1 GGTYWMHE
9 RGVDQ
14 KRSMIVSES
23 IRPLDSH
30 VVEASKLRY
39 RTLED
44 GSGEMLEIADDD
56 TVTVTSLPGGV
67 LLYRVTADFRLLDA
81 FWCDFPTTATG
92 GDFFDNCICLIGSQV
107 IQFCPRNG
115 CQIYAVTLPFSVSK
129 VLQSPYGLILEKDHP
144 PRSKRFDTLFPHLF
158 SLSHPYNE
166 VLPVVCRSKDDQKSC
181 HYVSDALE
189 LEALNTLKGS
199 RLLLCYSSRS
209 CAHSL
214 YFMRTV
220 TKEEWKY
227 AASKAE
233 SLVSRSTRGTPAE
246 ASVGQSPLCPSF
258 LVTPRN
264 RPRID
269 RQEPAHIVCT
279 RSMTAAATFIHSLPF
294 SPTGRIIHSRSFRDA
309 ALFRSRGTT
318 FEASPRLASL
328 YEQRGIVSAI
338 DMRGSELELIAPEMC
353 IESIWTEPR
362 RRNADD
368 MPSRMPA
375 TISFFTTDLIG
386 QNYACFYS
394 SEWEILK
401 CVRVISHDDGSFT
414 AARTYTAIKC
424 ISATNIEGRRMMA
437 VVEMDRSTVLYTGI
451 YRLGTLYAQYG
462 TIERSMFPSNSN
474 QSPHTQESA
483 CGITVCAPVDSVWP
497 FRQGHFLLQE
507 KDSSYS
513 ICSVPPST
521 SCDFVK
527 ECLDRICSLLPNDKS
542 LRFASSWV
550 LENSWRLTCRC
561 RDNRLALEVAL
572 FIQFVFSRCGIL
584 IHDFV
589 HFREIERIKVQCASS
604 AADPKKKR
612 TIPGDRSSAWEYL
625 LSMQYV
631 DAGELGMSTHR
642 YTVDL
647 SDEAELHSHALFMI
661 SGLHAGYEHAKMDTR
676 LSFITPMMAS
686 SLHALSVVF
695 DLPAYVNYYREDFPW
710 LMEETFNVRG
720 GVNKESLW
728 GVHRFS
734 ERVPSFHGSVLR
746 LIQEHGSLGSFS
758 CPAKCLPVVVIIA
771 VGLQKI
777 RSSVD
782 LQKAIGKNW
791 NKKLELC
798 DADAA
803 VLTNILDSEES
814 SVAYKCRRCACL
826 FNVDEHYMVHLP
838 PSISLL
844 VCELLYDDHMLA
856 LNFFAPAPEMK
867 PYRALPSE
875 EDIQETVRRRWK
887 DDGRFAN
894 ATQMLDSSRPI
905 FVPVVVGVPELEQRE
920 AQEQLLTMLNLRA
933 LAQCFGRAAL
943 DFRHC
948 VPAMNAPLSV
958 PTLCFQ
964 GRTHPANTPFEMQQ
978 TEVAKAIIEWG
989 AYYNGLATALRIG
1002 GERSCKL
1009 DGEWLALS
1017 ASEQKD
1023 SASAGMMY
1031 GFGLNGHIA
1040 KMNLFTIHELLSAG
1054 DRLMSVSVLL
1064 GYAAN
1069 MVATGDRQIHKML
1082 VTHLPFMMG
1091 PTLLEL
1097 HIDPIVQTAALVG
1110 LGLLFA
1116 KSSNLGILT
1125 VLLNEMG
1132 KPAPVDQEPWTDR
1145 YSYTLAVGFA
1155 IGLISLVTSV
1165 VDDGGWTTVSL
1176 CLSNELT
1183 NRCFAAWR
1191 MRDSESPYLS
1201 NIQSCGPATVAL
1213 GLMYLRTGNKMVA
1226 KRMRAPETLSNLEKV
1241 RPDHLLL
1248 RTLCQSLI
1256 LWDQIEPTRAYVE
1269 ELVPPVVRQ
1278 YVSRFFDEEALLVD
1292 EDTAYLS
1299 TIMDLETIARSY
1311 LYIVAGACFAIAI
1324 RFASSCCSEAFRTIM
1339 HYLSIV
1345 FIEWGPT
1352 DRSLRLCHTAGSTVC
1367 SSVLNQLLYSVA
1379 LVMAGSGDL
1388 EVLRMCR
1395 VLRRRVTEHSTHKD
1409 ATVYSTQVAVSTA
1422 IGFLMMGKGRY
1433 AFATN
1438 DLSIAALVIS
1448 LFPVA
1453 PHSVSDNRTYLQ
1465 PLRFLWSLAAEERL
1479 VEVVD
1484 AETDEALDQAT
1495 LAIRFKQSKLKD
1507 ATLGFMHS
1515 PLILPELS
1523 NISEIT
1529 FTCDNYESRV
1539 FHLQKPADLREIETV
1554 LRARHGSLPL
1564 TRIGRVKAKITQSR
1578 ESHKDIDIGDDDLK
1592 NCNIGEMLLDAE
1604 EIDEEEI
1611 VKEVEEEKGAS
1622 SGTMVEGAQSSE
1634 ERGEQKWGPS
1644 YTDEVDRVI
1653 EMFSAVFGTSD
1664 AHGFLRQFMKDMVEN
1679 DATRFPRVQFDEVK
1693 SFLERCERKR
1703 FEPTAISSEL
1713 VDSVRNLR

>member
-1 GGTYWMHE
+1 
-9 RGVDQ
+9 
-14 KRSMIVSES
+14 MI
-23 IRPLDSH
+23 L
-30 VVEASKLRY
+30 
-39 RTLED
+39 
-44 GSGEMLEIADDD
+44 IA
-56 TVTVTSLPGGV
+56 
-67 LLYRVTADFRLLDA
+67 
-81 FWCDFPTTATG
+81 
-92 GDFFDNCICLIGSQV
+92 
-107 IQFCPRNG
+107 
-115 CQIYAVTLPFSVSK
+115 
-129 VLQSPYGLILEKDHP
+129 
-144 PRSKRFDTLFPHLF
+144 
-158 SLSHPYNE
+158 
-166 VLPVVCRSKDDQKSC
+166 
-181 HYVSDALE
+181 
-189 LEALNTLKGS
+189 
-199 RLLLCYSSRS
+199 
-209 CAHSL
+209 
-214 YFMRTV
+214 
-220 TKEEWKY
+220 
-227 AASKAE
+227 
-233 SLVSRSTRGTPAE
+233 
-246 ASVGQSPLCPSF
+246 
-258 LVTPRN
+258 
-264 RPRID
+264 D

-294 SPTGRIIHSRSFRDA
+294 SPTGRIMHSRSLRDA

-462 TIERSMFPSNSN
+462 TIERSIFSSNSS
-474 QSPHTQESA
+474 QSPHAQESS

-497 FRQGHFLLQE
+497 FRQGHFVLQE

-513 ICSVPPST
+513 VCSVPPAT

-527 ECLDRICSLLPNDKS
+527 ECLDRICSLLPNDKA

-550 LENSWRLTCRC
+550 LENNWRLICRC
-561 RDNRLALEVAL
+561 RDNRLALE
-572 FIQFVFSRCGIL
+572 
-584 IHDFV
+584 
-589 HFREIERIKVQCASS
+589 IEQIKVQCASS
-604 AADPKKKR
+604 AGDPKKKR
-612 TIPGDRSSAWEYL
+612 TIPGDRSSAWEYM

-631 DAGELGMSTHR
+631 DAGELGISTHH
-642 YTVDL
+642 YTVDV

-661 SGLHAGYEHAKMDTR
+661 SGLHSGYEHAKMDTR
-676 LSFITPMMAS
+676 LAFITPMMAS
-686 SLHALSVVF
+686 SLHALSIVF
-695 DLPAYVNYYREDFPW
+695 DLPAYVNYYREDFPQ
-710 LMEETFNVRG
+710 LMEETFNIRG

-728 GVHRFS
+728 GAHRFS
-734 ERVPSFHGSVLR
+734 ERVPSFHGTVLR
-746 LIQEHGSLGSFS
+746 LIQERGSLGSFS
-758 CPAKCLPVVVIIA
+758 CPAKCLPIVVIIA
-771 VGLQKI
+771 VGLRKI

-791 NKKLELC
+791 NKKLELS
-798 DADAA
+798 DTDAA
-803 VLTNILDSEES
+803 SLTDILDSEES
-814 SVAYKCRRCACL
+814 SAAYKCRKCACL
-826 FNVDEHYMVHLP
+826 FNVDEHYLVHLP

-844 VCELLYDDHMLA
+844 ICELLYDDHMLA
-856 LNFFAPAPEMK
+856 LNFFAPTPESTAFGRRH
-867 PYRALPSE
+867 PENSSTALE
-875 EDIQETVRRRWK
+875 RRRE
-887 DDGRFAN
+887 
-894 ATQMLDSSRPI
+894 
-905 FVPVVVGVPELEQRE
+905 VGVPELEQRE

-933 LAQCFGRAAL
+933 LTQCFGRAAL

-958 PTLCFQ
+958 PALCFQ

-978 TEVAKAIIEWG
+978 TEMAKAIVEWG
-989 AYYNGLATALRIG
+989 AYYNGLAAALRIG
-1002 GERSCKL
+1002 DERSCKL

-1064 GYAAN
+1064 GYAAS

-1155 IGLISLVTSV
+1155 IGLISL
-1165 VDDGGWTTVSL
+1165 GGGEELSANIPFVERYPSLQSRLLLMMEGGRRSL
-1176 CLSNELT
+1176 CVFPTSAPTDVLLHGACETVNPHTSQTSNHVMEFDSINPHLS
-1183 NRCFAAWR
+1183 
-1191 MRDSESPYLS
+1191 S
-1201 NIQSCGPATVAL
+1201 GPATVAL
-1213 GLMYLRTGNKMVA
+1213 GLMYLRTGNEMVA

-1324 RFASSCCSEAFRTIM
+1324 RFASSCCSDAFKTIM

-1388 EVLRMCR
+1388 EVLRICR

-1409 ATVYSTQVAVSTA
+1409 ATVYSTQVAVNTA

-1453 PHSVSDNRTYLQ
+1453 PHNVSDNRTYLQ

-1495 LAIRFKQSKLKD
+1495 LAICFKQSKLKD
-1507 ATLGFMHS
+1507 ATLGFVHS

-1523 NISEIT
+1523 SISKIT

-1539 FHLQKPADLREIETV
+1539 FDLQKPADLEELKTV
-1554 LRARHGSLPL
+1554 LSARHGSLPL
-1564 TRIGRVKAKITQSR
+1564 TRIGRVKSKVSR
-1578 ESHKDIDIGDDDLK
+1578 SWDSDKDSDIVDDDLK
-1592 NCNIGEMLLDAE
+1592 SWSDGEISSDVE
-1604 EIDEEEI
+1604 EIDEEETE
-1611 VKEVEEEKGAS
+1611 KETEEEEEES
-1622 SGTMVEGAQSSE
+1622 SWTMDESGESSE
-1634 ERGEQKWGPS
+1634 ERGEREWTPS
-1644 YTDEVDRVI
+1644 YADEVDQVI
-1653 EMFSAVFGTSD
+1653 ERFNSVFGTSD
-1664 AHGFLRQFMKDMVEN
+1664 AHGFLRQFIKDMVEN
-1679 DATRFPRVQFDEVK
+1679 DTTRFPRLQLDEVK

-1703 FEPTAISSEL
+1703 YEPTAIASEL
-1713 VDSVRNLR
+1713 VASVSNLR